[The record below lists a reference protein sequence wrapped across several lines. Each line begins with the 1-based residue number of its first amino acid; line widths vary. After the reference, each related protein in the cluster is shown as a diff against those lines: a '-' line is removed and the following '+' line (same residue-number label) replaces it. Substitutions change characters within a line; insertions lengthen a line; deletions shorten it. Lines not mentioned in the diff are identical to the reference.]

1 MTANDPTYP
10 LLSFPGPIR
19 GGKPPTEWSR
29 SDAREVLDW
38 LVRMLDP
45 RTDAFL
51 ERVGASWADDR
62 DLVLAR
68 VEAQAMSLVRSPGF
82 AEHAPGPTTIVLRG
96 RAIEYDEGLL
106 LTAYGEA
113 LGVDIGLTLA
123 RYLQT
128 ELADAVSWVTEK
140 HGRTNVSYNL
150 PVLVGPEAAFDPMLI
165 GPTVARTLLNDER
178 PGWKSLPA
186 LYTTWAVMMG
196 RPQEGS
202 SAPRA

>member
-1 MTANDPTYP
+1 VSADGPSYP
-10 LLSFPGPIR
+10 LLSFPDPIT

-38 LVRMLDP
+38 LVRMVGP

-51 ERVGASWADDR
+51 EWVGASWADDR

-68 VEAQAMSLVRSPGF
+68 VEAQATSLVRSPGF
-82 AEHAPGPTTIVLRG
+82 AEHASGPTTIVLRG
-96 RAIEYDEGLL
+96 RAIQYDEGLL

-128 ELADAVSWVTEK
+128 ELADAVSWVTER
-140 HGRTNVSYNL
+140 HGSTNVSYNL
-150 PVLVGPEAAFDPMLI
+150 PVLLGPEAAFDPMLI
-165 GPTVARTLLNDER
+165 GPTVARTLLKDER
-178 PGWKSLPA
+178 PGWKSLSA
-186 LYTTWAVMMG
+186 LYATWAGMMG
-196 RPQEGS
+196 RPPEGS
-202 SAPRA
+202 SVPRA